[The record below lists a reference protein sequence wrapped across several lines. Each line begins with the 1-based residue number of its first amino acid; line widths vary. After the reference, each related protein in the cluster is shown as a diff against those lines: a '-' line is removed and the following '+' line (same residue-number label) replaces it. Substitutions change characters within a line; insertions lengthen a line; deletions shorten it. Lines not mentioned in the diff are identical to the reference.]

1 MNPRPH
7 SDTQTR
13 LEGFEAR
20 LQDAFNWANEHA
32 REIVLGAVVLLVVG
46 GIASGIYEWQQRQA
60 QAAETELAKIDADFA
75 SAMGSTPGEYF
86 ISEPANSEQATK
98 ARETS
103 VGQLDEFIAKH
114 PGTPVAALAGIK
126 AAELEVDLGKLDAAD
141 PRLAKLADSLPA
153 DDARRAIALRL
164 RAYTLDQRGQT
175 LAAGETYEAAA
186 KVTGYPPRAL
196 AWIEAG
202 DAYSRAKAPDRA
214 IAAYREVLAG
224 WPELA
229 EQERIVQRI
238 GVEQAALDAAPPKPP
253 NPDETKP

>member
-7 SDTQTR
+7 SDTQAR

-20 LQDAFNWANEHA
+20 LQDAFAWANDHA
-32 REIVLGAVVLLVVG
+32 REIVVGAGVVLLVG
-46 GIASGIYEWQQRQA
+46 AIAAGIFEWQRRQA
-60 QAAETELAKIDADFA
+60 DAAETELAKIDSEFA
-75 SAMGSTPGEYF
+75 NAMGASPGEYF
-86 ISEPANSEQATK
+86 VPEPANAEQATK
-98 ARETS
+98 ARETA
-103 VGQLDEFIAKH
+103 VGELDAFIQKQ
-114 PGTPVAALAGIK
+114 GTTPLGALAGIK

-141 PRLAKLADSLPA
+141 QRLAKLADSLGP
-153 DDARRAIALRL
+153 DDPRRAIALRL
-164 RAYTLDQRGQT
+164 RGYTLDQRGQT
-175 LAAGETYEAAA
+175 LAAAETYEAAA

-214 IAAYREVLAG
+214 ITAYREVLAN

-238 GVEQAALDAAPPKPP
+238 GVEQAALDAAAPEK
-253 NPDETKP
+253 KQ